1 MHKRFANVAL
11 RVVAVSLTGAFVV
24 WGVRWRDVVE
34 SVRNVD
40 GVLLLLVVAANA
52 CMMAVKAIRLRLLL
66 GPRRASFGFCFLAL
80 LTSSAINNV
89 APLRGGDVA
98 RLWMLSR
105 NAGISK
111 AAAIGVTV
119 VEKLVDLVSLAAL
132 VMVVALF
139 VSPQRWAEYAAPI
152 VLGAGVALL
161 AVLWFSARHKAR
173 MAHVEAD
180 SREPWGRLGS
190 RMRAL
195 GERFALGVTTLRKP
209 GTLSS
214 VLALSLL
221 AWVCEMVMVT
231 LCARALGIPIGLA
244 LGPVILLGINLAI
257 AVPSAPAS
265 TGPFEGA
272 TVVVLTLAG
281 IAKGP
286 ALAFALTYHAIQVI
300 PVTLA
305 GLAVASHL
313 GIALSGARK
322 GLATTEATRDG

>member
-24 WGVRWRDVVE
+24 WGVRWREVVE
-34 SVRNVD
+34 SLRNVD
-40 GVLLLLVVAANA
+40 GVLLSLVVAANA

-119 VEKLVDLVSLAAL
+119 VEKLVDLLSLAAL
-132 VMVVALF
+132 VMVVAWF
-139 VSPQRWAEYAAPI
+139 IPSQRWAEYAAPI
-152 VLGAGVALL
+152 VLAVGVTLL
-161 AVLWFSARHKAR
+161 VVLSLSARDGKR
-173 MAHVEAD
+173 TGCLQVD
-180 SREPWGRLGS
+180 VPGPWGRLWS
-190 RMRAL
+190 RVHAL
-195 GERFALGVTTLRKP
+195 GERFALGVRTLREP
-209 GTLSS
+209 STLTS
-214 VLALSLL
+214 VMALSLL
-221 AWVCEMVMVT
+221 AWICEIVMVA
-231 LCARALGIPIGLA
+231 LCARALGIPVGLA

-272 TVVVLTLAG
+272 TVVVLSLAG

-286 ALAFALTYHAIQVI
+286 ALAFALTYHAVQVI

-313 GIALSGARK
+313 GIALSAEGRDWRK
-322 GLATTEATRDG
+322 PK

>member
-24 WGVRWRDVVE
+24 WGVRWREVAE
-34 SVRNVD
+34 SLRNVD
-40 GVLLLLVVAANA
+40 GVLLSLVVVANA
-52 CMMAVKAIRLRLLL
+52 CMMAVKAVRLRLLL

-119 VEKLVDLVSLAAL
+119 VEKLVDLLSLAAL
-132 VMVVALF
+132 VMMVALF
-139 VSPQRWAEYAAPI
+139 IPSQQWAGYAAPI
-152 VLGAGVALL
+152 VLAVGVALL
-161 AVLWFSARHKAR
+161 VVLWLITRHKERMAR
-173 MAHVEAD
+173 MEAD
-180 SREPWGRLGS
+180 VREPWGSFGS
-190 RMRAL
+190 RVRAL
-195 GERFALGVTTLRKP
+195 GDRFALGVKPLRER
-209 GTLSS
+209 GALSS

-221 AWVCEMVMVT
+221 AWGCEMVMVA
-231 LCARALGIPIGLA
+231 LCARALGLPVGFA

-286 ALAFALTYHAIQVI
+286 ALAFALAYHAIQVV

-313 GIALSGARK
+313 GIALSGGGK
-322 GLATTEATRDG
+322 GLAKTEVTPDS